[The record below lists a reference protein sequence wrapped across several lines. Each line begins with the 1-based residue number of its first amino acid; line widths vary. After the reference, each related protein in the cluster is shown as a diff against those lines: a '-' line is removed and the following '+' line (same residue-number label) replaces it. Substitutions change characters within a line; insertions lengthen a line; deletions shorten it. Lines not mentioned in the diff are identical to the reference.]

1 MGTRAA
7 WNQRRR
13 RPWDSKRALVVLHM
27 IGETACYAGH
37 LDIARAMPDG
47 RTNLGLR

>member
-1 MGTRAA
+1 
-7 WNQRRR
+7 
-13 RPWDSKRALVVLHM
+13 M

-47 RTNLGLR
+47 RTTPRSPL